1 MKRFSSLVLAAVL
14 GSVITLAANYWL
26 GNASGQNV
34 KIEHVSG
41 LPTSQVAYRMNEN
54 GETVAL
60 DFTGTAERVTQAVV
74 HIKSSQT
81 SNAIGRE
88 RDADDPLRF
97 FFGPNGPM
105 DKGPS
110 QSTGSG
116 VIINADGYIV
126 TNNHVVKD
134 ADIVEVTLSDNRSF
148 KAEVIG
154 TDPDTDLAVIK
165 VNQKDLPFLSF
176 VDSDKSRVGEWVL
189 AVGNPFNLNST
200 VTAGIISAKGRNI
213 NIINSG
219 NPAVRNGQQVSSAI
233 ESFIQTDAAINPGNS
248 GGALVNLDGGLLGIN
263 TAIASNTGSYAGYGF
278 AVPSNIVS
286 KIVEDLLAF
295 GIVQRGW
302 LGVQVGNVTSDL
314 KKEFN
319 LSVNEGAYISG
330 FAEEGKS
337 AAKDAGVKEG
347 DVVVKIDETPIKSS
361 TALIEY
367 IGRKRP
373 GDKISVTI
381 DRKGKTIVLPVV
393 LKNKEGKVGTI
404 KREEREGEATLGLQ
418 LEDIDSKVL
427 SRLDLE
433 NGVKVKSLE
442 TGKVEKYTDMRE
454 GFIIT
459 RIDNVVVKSAQEVN
473 AILRKKKSGDLI
485 TFEGVYPD
493 YPREYIYAL
502 RK

>member
-1 MKRFSSLVLAAVL
+1 M
-14 GSVITLAANYWL
+14 
-26 GNASGQNV
+26 
-34 KIEHVSG
+34 
-41 LPTSQVAYRMNEN
+41 
-54 GETVAL
+54 
-60 DFTGTAERVTQAVV
+60 
-74 HIKSSQT
+74 
-81 SNAIGRE
+81 
-88 RDADDPLRF
+88 
-97 FFGPNGPM
+97 
-105 DKGPS
+105 
-110 QSTGSG
+110 
-116 VIINADGYIV
+116 
-126 TNNHVVKD
+126 
-134 ADIVEVTLSDNRSF
+134 
-148 KAEVIG
+148 
-154 TDPDTDLAVIK
+154 
-165 VNQKDLPFLSF
+165 
-176 VDSDKSRVGEWVL
+176 
-189 AVGNPFNLNST
+189 
-200 VTAGIISAKGRNI
+200 
-213 NIINSG
+213 
-219 NPAVRNGQQVSSAI
+219 
-233 ESFIQTDAAINPGNS
+233 
-248 GGALVNLDGGLLGIN
+248 
-263 TAIASNTGSYAGYGF
+263 
-278 AVPSNIVS
+278 
-286 KIVEDLLAF
+286 
-295 GIVQRGW
+295 
-302 LGVQVGNVTSDL
+302 
-314 KKEFN
+314 
-319 LSVNEGAYISG
+319 
-330 FAEEGKS
+330 
-337 AAKDAGVKEG
+337 
-347 DVVVKIDETPIKSS
+347 VKIDETPIKSS